1 MPTNDDFVYVVT
13 RDGRRVSFNN
23 HPTRTDALVE
33 AKWWTALINKEI
45 HGRKVDPRSIIRI
58 IRTDTP
64 KRIK

>member
-1 MPTNDDFVYVVT
+1 MANEQDVYVVT
-13 RDGRRVSFNN
+13 RDGRRVSFTN
-23 HPTRTDALVE
+23 HETRAQALVE

-58 IRTDTP
+58 IRTDNP